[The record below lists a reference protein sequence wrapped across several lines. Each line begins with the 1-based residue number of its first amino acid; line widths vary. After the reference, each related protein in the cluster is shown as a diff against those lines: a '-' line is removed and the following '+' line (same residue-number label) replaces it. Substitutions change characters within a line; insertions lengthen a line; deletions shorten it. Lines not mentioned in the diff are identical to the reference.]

1 MNDSLNKL
9 LDLGLE
15 DIRIWKLYNGTIGL
29 AYNNSYVTSGD
40 WLTGAFG
47 CGNTIEEAA
56 DDYVNKINNKK
67 GRKICEKSKQSNCN
81 PYGGSHDADH
91 YSDGSNC
98 ERFGNS

>member
-56 DDYVNKINNKK
+56 DDYVNKINNKVVVFVNEDELNEVNVK
-67 GRKICEKSKQSNCN
+67 F
-81 PYGGSHDADH
+81 D
-91 YSDGSNC
+91 
-98 ERFGNS
+98 